1 MSDHRNS
8 SATHPTP
15 YVVRGV
21 GSRQAPIQHAK
32 NLSQGKYD
40 EHHIR
45 PTTPKFRVSV
55 PSLVPSSTV
64 LELPSTSGHSRCKT
78 TPSTCKKCRTWHYAV
93 CRALALVVSPCMP
106 THTMPYVHHLRWSA
120 PACPQALVV
129 SPCMLT
135 HTMPYVHHLRWSA
148 PARPH
153 GLAHSCSM
161 GEQILGNARGH

>member
-1 MSDHRNS
+1 MTIRMICMITAICKNYMVIVRLQCRTQFALIPPIHS

-64 LELPSTSGHSRCKT
+64 MYYVLCSQSSEKTNALTLRGTEHQASTR
-78 TPSTCKKCRTWHYAV
+78 STG
-93 CRALALVVSPCMP
+93 
-106 THTMPYVHHLRWSA
+106 
-120 PACPQALVV
+120 Q
-129 SPCMLT
+129 
-135 HTMPYVHHLRWSA
+135 
-148 PARPH
+148 
-153 GLAHSCSM
+153 
-161 GEQILGNARGH
+161 